1 MASQP
6 PGTDDSIADLGLRR
20 LEAADEAVRRWA
32 SRGAAVED
40 SDGVVSYSAGLVA
53 AVKDLISLR
62 SGGGGLYEIALQVA
76 MVHLEDDFRQVL
88 TLGTYLYPPSSLQES
103 LHDCIAPFMRSFSFS
118 SIPNLEDLS
127 FSSFSTSPSGESR
140 SYGTGYSSGPVCM
153 EKVHMYLIDPEAS
166 IYLKEIAELMILA
179 GHAPNMCRDYGE
191 TRHNMLMQCLS
202 LLGVQIEQK
211 SHNNQAEATA
221 NGACSMQLY
230 EKNQKMW
237 IQALRVVVSIV
248 LPEERDACAQI
259 FGCDRKVE
267 EDCFARATT
276 GCTGQLLAVGSMM
289 TNVKVNDQQYHKV
302 PLLLQ
307 MHEEL
312 VKLQPSIN
320 VLMSGDAKGVISEQA
335 SLLLDKLGEEASS
348 LLLEFLNVY
357 SNLKPC
363 QHKVLDG
370 DILPLTRHVI
380 IFIELLVE
388 YNDTINHILPR
399 VEDDDEGKGKEQSTK
414 RTKSRWERYVLML
427 LARLQLKVEEN
438 AESYEDERMRYIFLM
453 NNAMHVVKGS
463 GSPDLSMSMGNDN
476 HQQLVI
482 RVEQYATAYLRASW
496 TEALLQLS
504 DHGVSKYSVNFG
516 PGSVSQWMRKSMK
529 NFNSAFGEISRVQ
542 TTWKVPNPQL
552 RQHLRLIILQQVL
565 NAYRTL
571 LGRYGCCLGKNP
583 SKYIKYTPDDIEN
596 HVLDLF
602 EG

>member
-6 PGTDDSIADLGLRR
+6 PGTDDSVADLGLRR

-40 SDGVVSYSAGLVA
+40 SHGVSYSAGLVA
-53 AVKDLISLR
+53 AVKDLISLG
-62 SGGGGLYEIALQVA
+62 SGGGLYARRAEIALQAA

-88 TLGTYLYPPSSLQES
+88 SSGTYLHPPSSLQES

-127 FSSFSTSPSGESR
+127 ISSFSTSPSGESR
-140 SYGTGYSSGPVCM
+140 SYRTGYSRGPVCM
-153 EKVHMYLIDPEAS
+153 EKVHMYLIDPEAA
-166 IYLKEIAELMILA
+166 ILLKEIAELMILA

-211 SHNNQAEATA
+211 SYNNPAAATA

-237 IQALRVVVSIV
+237 IQALRVVVSTV

-267 EDCFARATT
+267 EDCFARATMR
-276 GCTGQLLAVGSMM
+276 CTGQLLAAGSMM

-307 MHEEL
+307 MHGEL

-320 VLMSGDAKGVISEQA
+320 VLLSGDAKGVISEQA
-335 SLLLDKLGEEASS
+335 SMLLDKLGEEASS
-348 LLLEFLNVY
+348 LLLEFLNVC

-363 QHKVLDG
+363 QNTVLDG
-370 DILPLTRHVI
+370 DILPLTRHVMG
-380 IFIELLVE
+380 FIEQLAECSDTVNLILLPIVE
-388 YNDTINHILPR
+388 
-399 VEDDDEGKGKEQSTK
+399 EEEEEEGTEITK
-414 RTKSRWERYVLML
+414 TPLERYVRML
-427 LARLQLKVEEN
+427 LARLELKIEEN
-438 AESYEDERMRYIFLM
+438 AEFYKDKRLRYIFLM
-453 NNAMHVVKGS
+453 NNAMHVLKGS
-463 GSPDLSMSMGNDN
+463 GSSDLSMSLGDDN
-476 HQQLVI
+476 HQQLVVQ
-482 RVEQYATAYLRASW
+482 VEQFATAYLRASW
-496 TEALLQLS
+496 TGALYQLKN
-504 DHGVSKYSVNFG
+504 DVPFE
-516 PGSVSQWMRKSMK
+516 PGFLSHWIRKSMK
-529 NFNSAFGEISRVQ
+529 NFNSAFGEITRVQ

-552 RQHLRLIILQQVL
+552 RQHLRLIILQHVL
-565 NAYRTL
+565 HAYRAHI
-571 LGRYGCCLGKNP
+571 GRYGSCLGKN
-583 SKYIKYTPDDIEN
+583 SYKYIKYAPDDIEN